1 FSLGLAQTFHP
12 RGRTTFANV
21 KGARAAGTHKV
32 VVTLA
37 KPAPYLLHALAGG
50 ETPIVARHIYDGK
63 GDPLLN
69 PANRAPV
76 GTGPFVFKEWLPG
89 SHI

>member
-1 FSLGLAQTFHP
+1 TYEFELRQGATWHDGRPFTADDVVFSLGLAQTFHP

-63 GDPLLN
+63 GDPLL
-69 PANRAPV
+69 
-76 GTGPFVFKEWLPG
+76 
-89 SHI
+89 